1 MAKKAGASSS
11 PLTFGERIT
20 SMESRLKNVE
30 LFLGDT
36 TEAGG
41 IERLKDL
48 VIKAKNDMNDV
59 NRKVGHDLKDK
70 RNALDRMNLDLSN
83 KIAVIEDA
91 RRDFLTLDMTIDK
104 NLKSKLQEVDTKMES
119 FMGIRSEM
127 EDMVPRMEMK
137 PLVDMVQQLAMQIHE
152 LNRFLMLPPLEDD
165 SDLDFDHNYWA
176 IDTLRKKLDNLISKD
191 ELASLELKLLLEI
204 ATLEKKMT
212 SGQDLETKLLEPRR
226 TDSFYKV

>member
-1 MAKKAGASSS
+1 
-11 PLTFGERIT
+11 
-20 SMESRLKNVE
+20 MESRLKNVE